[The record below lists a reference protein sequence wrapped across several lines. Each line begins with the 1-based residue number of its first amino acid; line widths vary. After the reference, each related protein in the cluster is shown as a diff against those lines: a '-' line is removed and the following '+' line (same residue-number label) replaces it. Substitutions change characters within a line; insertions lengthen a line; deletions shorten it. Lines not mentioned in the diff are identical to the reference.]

1 MCQRFMLLQAL
12 GCILM
17 IIVLASKV
25 IQVVLVV
32 VVVAF
37 VVVVILVAFVVV
49 VVTEFSHTQTATV
62 ITEDV
67 RMLMSVRHHIRSHE
81 T

>member
-1 MCQRFMLLQAL
+1 
-12 GCILM
+12 M

-25 IQVVLVV
+25 IQVVLV

-62 ITEDV
+62 IPEDV
-67 RMLMSVRHHIRSHE
+67 RMLTSVRQHIRSHE

>member
-1 MCQRFMLLQAL
+1 MLLQAL

-32 VVVAF
+32 VVAF

-49 VVTEFSHTQTATV
+49 VVTEFSHTRTATV